1 MHRVGI
7 NENIFI
13 DIVLMLY
20 QPTRSTYIFNTY
32 IYIKTVFFVCAQYIS
47 GLETFCQNLL
57 TGT

>member
-20 QPTRSTYIFNTY
+20 QPTRSTYIF
-32 IYIKTVFFVCAQYIS
+32 KGDS
-47 GLETFCQNLL
+47 NLNDKYVL
-57 TGT
+57 SERAL